1 MSFIHQNHVI
11 FRADFGKSYISTEFS
26 SMIPLFV
33 TTHVAWI
40 VTLIVTRIVTP
51 GVTSRDTA
59 CDTAC
64 DNECDNECDIRHVTQ
79 CDI

>member
-33 TTHVAWI
+33 TTHVARIVTLI

-59 CDTAC
+59 CD
-64 DNECDNECDIRHVTQ
+64 IRHVTQ